1 VRLPLGRSRTRR
13 RRGLLRA
20 AASLLPLLPLA
31 HGCDAGPRELILA
44 STTSTEDSGLFDV
57 LIPAFEAAHPGT
69 TVKVI
74 AVGSGEALEYGRRKD
89 ADVLLVHSPLAEVLF
104 LEAGYGEARHEVMY
118 NDFVIVGPADDP
130 ADLRAPMSA
139 AEGLRRIAAAG
150 GPFISRGDS
159 SGTHAKELALWAEAG
174 VRPDPRWYLEVGQGM
189 GDVLRI
195 ASERQ
200 AYTLTDRSTY
210 LFLRDGLAL
219 DIVLEGDDI
228 LFNPYGVIVVA
239 GARNVEGARA
249 FARWITAPEG
259 QAVIGDFGRE
269 RFGRPLFTPNA
280 VPAPHPAPTS

>member
-1 VRLPLGRSRTRR
+1 VFGLKRNTRPR
-13 RRGLLRA
+13 WRRGRTQA
-20 AASLLPLLPLA
+20 AVSLLAIALA
-31 HGCDAGPRELILA
+31 VGGCEPASEELILA

-89 ADVLLVHSPLAEVLF
+89 ADVLLVHAPLPELLF
-104 LEAGYGEARHEVMY
+104 MDAGHGEARYEVMY
-118 NDFVIVGPADDP
+118 NDYVLVGPADDP

-139 AEGLRRIAAAG
+139 LEGLRRIAAAG
-150 GPFISRGDS
+150 GPFLSRGDS
-159 SGTHAKELALWAEAG
+159 SGTHQKEVALWAEAG
-174 VRPDPRWYLEVGQGM
+174 VRPDPRWYIEIGQGM
-189 GDVLRI
+189 GDALRV

-219 DIVLEGDDI
+219 DVVLEGDDI
-228 LFNPYGVIVVA
+228 LFNPYGVIVVE

-249 FARWITAPEG
+249 FARWITGREG
-259 QAVIGDFGRE
+259 QEVIGAFGRE
-269 RFGRPLFTPNA
+269 RFGRPLFLPNA
-280 VPAPHPAPTS
+280 SPAPHPTPPS